1 MVTGIVSA
9 TDGIFGVAYAANTV
23 AEPTLVTGLQRRCPG
38 DVSPLKELGGG
49 RRTVKTDRD
58 QTLWRRRVHVDGS
71 DSGW

>member
-38 DVSPLKELGGG
+38 DVSYL
-49 RRTVKTDRD
+49 
-58 QTLWRRRVHVDGS
+58 
-71 DSGW
+71 